1 MRSSIAAK
9 CNVFSLREMEE
20 GGNYL
25 HEGKAAVKA
34 PDIGSSYEYDVR

>member
-9 CNVFSLREMEE
+9 CKVFSLRVIEE
-20 GGNYL
+20 GGDYL

-34 PDIGSSYEYDVR
+34 LDIGSS